1 MTSITSKD
9 PIDELQK
16 KAEEHIR
23 LGHSQA
29 AIDELDRASE
39 DLISYPHLFKL
50 KGIARLLQG
59 NNTEARLIFDQLEGC
74 LIGFAKDGQI
84 VYPWG

>member
-1 MTSITSKD
+1 MSDTASKD
-9 PIDELQK
+9 AIYALQK

-23 LGHSQA
+23 IGQSQA

-39 DLISYPHLFKL
+39 DLTSYPDLYKL

-59 NNTEARLIFDQLEGC
+59 NSTEARLIFDQ
-74 LIGFAKDGQI
+74 
-84 VYPWG
+84 